1 MEPQEEI
8 YQPRSEIHYENL
20 PLWPEFD
27 IFDKTIDGLI
37 PSARLES
44 WEHFHEI
51 VKTYRIEKEGEEYV
65 FRGQHNFKWGLQPTL
80 DRFSSSAIQEDIAKR
95 QLRNFRLSIRG
106 RVDNSILGE
115 PKEEEL
121 WAIGQHHGLAT
132 PLLDWTRAPYVALFF
147 AFVNEDLDSWRDDN
161 GDPSNHSRS
170 IYILNKSFIEDLIK
184 ESDSLENAYPRIIEP
199 SKDDHGRLVNQ
210 AGLFTI
216 SPYGETLESSLLKAL
231 DDSGVDINDTNEV
244 KKYICKLHIPNSA
257 DARRD
262 CLRHLRK
269 MNIHH
274 ASLFP
279 DVIGASGYCN
289 ELIRESIDLRERKF
303 TNEADGST
311 YLAPRVTSINVD
323 SPTKEESKIHIS
335 SETLANLSQ
344 TLLLDKKLM
353 PHIQEEKLTE
363 IAINAYNFS
372 VNEMGVDWYVRD
384 SQISR
389 LKNIVRR
396 SLKKLN
402 YPETEIE
409 DAVFNLV
416 RKLAISAYNK
426 DMGIAQTEGSYTLK
440 NVATVALFKELWE
453 VS

>member
-1 MEPQEEI
+1 MEAQVEN
-8 YQPRSEIHYENL
+8 YQPRHERHYENL
-20 PLWPEFD
+20 PLWPSFD
-27 IFDKTIDGLI
+27 VYDKTVDGLI
-37 PSARLES
+37 PSAKLES

-51 VKTYRIEKEGEEYV
+51 VKTYRLEKEDEEYV

-80 DRFSSSAIQEDIAKR
+80 DRYSNRSIQQDIAKR

-106 RVDNSILGE
+106 RVDNSILNE
-115 PKEEEL
+115 TKEEEL

-147 AFVNEDLDSWRDDN
+147 AFVNEDPESWVDEKGN
-161 GDPSNHSRS
+161 PNNHSRV
-170 IYILNKSFIEDLIK
+170 IYILKKSFIEDLSK
-184 ESDSLENAYPRIIEP
+184 ETGTSDTDYPQIIEP

-216 SPYGETLESSLLKAL
+216 APYGETLESSLLNAL
-231 DDSGVDINDTNEV
+231 NDSGIDIDNAEEV

-289 ELIRESIDLRERKF
+289 ELIRESIDSYNRKSSSEATNDSTRETYNTDTNKNDNTTPEVKILT
-303 TNEADGST
+303 TNEA
-311 YLAPRVTSINVD
+311 
-323 SPTKEESKIHIS
+323 S
-335 SETLANLSQ
+335 SEFSKALII
-344 TLLLDKKLM
+344 DKKLIH
-353 PHIQEEKLTE
+353 HIQEEKLVA
-363 IAINAYNFS
+363 IAKQAYEFAL
-372 VNEMGVDWYVRD
+372 NEAGIDWYLRD

-389 LKNIVRR
+389 MKNIIRR

-402 YPETEIE
+402 YPETELE
-409 DAVFNLV
+409 NATFNLV
-416 RKLAISAYNK
+416 RNIAIKTFNNDIEQLKSEG
-426 DMGIAQTEGSYTLK
+426 GISITSTNTNE
-440 NVATVALFKELWE
+440 LFKNIWNMQ
-453 VS
+453 